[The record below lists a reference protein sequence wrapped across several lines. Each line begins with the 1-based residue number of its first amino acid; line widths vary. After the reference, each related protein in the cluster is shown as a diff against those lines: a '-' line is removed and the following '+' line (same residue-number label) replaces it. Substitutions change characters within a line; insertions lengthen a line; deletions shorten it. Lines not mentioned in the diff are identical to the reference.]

1 MVFCIT
7 PAWALLIYPLG
18 SRPRGLFWEAATQLG
33 KSHWRLRLSSSNA
46 TRTFAI
52 KCREAALHL
61 VSGKLLLL
69 SYSILTY
76 LMEGWNLISIL
87 RRRQQPD
94 HKKTGEDLRSKFV
107 KFLLPPAISSL
118 DKEIDNW
125 WNYYF
130 WSVSVFPKA
139 IYLSTRRHPAAM
151 PRESTFF
158 CLILAVYLLMPFCY
172 PLVWRVGI
180 GNDSRLWPKRRDTS
194 PVLPGRLYVKIWS

>member
-1 MVFCIT
+1 MSLFFAAFQVYSE
-7 PAWALLIYPLG
+7 LLQLLKIFIDFKSTTKLSY
-18 SRPRGLFWEAATQLG
+18 LF
-33 KSHWRLRLSSSNA
+33 N
-46 TRTFAI
+46 I
-52 KCREAALHL
+52 MN
-61 VSGKLLLL
+61 LL
-69 SYSILTY
+69 SVNVNGCLKI
-76 LMEGWNLISIL
+76 WCPI
-87 RRRQQPD
+87 
-94 HKKTGEDLRSKFV
+94 HCSKFV

-172 PLVWRVGI
+172 PLVWRVGVETV
-180 GNDSRLWPKRRDTS
+180 W
-194 PVLPGRLYVKIWS
+194 